1 MRRLPVSLLFLA
13 ILVTTQSAAPSR
25 SATLGDGTIRTF
37 VTLDS
42 AGRLSAVGAALTGG
56 ILRNLPGENAPLILG
71 FGPEQSKTPFTHL
84 YFDWVP
90 TGHAPGGVYDRPH
103 FDFHFYFSSL
113 EDRLAVAGGVDSMP
127 PPAATL
133 PRGYAK
139 VTESV
144 AFMGTHFGDTS
155 GAEFHGHPF
164 DKVLLYGSH
173 EGKITFYDF
182 MMTTAWLATRPNT
195 VITIKQPG
203 TYPARGYYPTRARVS
218 YDSTTDTYR
227 VALERFVSR

>member
-1 MRRLPVSLLFLA
+1 MTLVAGTTRLPH
-13 ILVTTQSAAPSR
+13 AAPYAADSLA
-25 SATLGDGTIRTF
+25 ATLGNGTIHSF

-42 AGRLSAVGAALTGG
+42 AGRPSAVGATFTAGMLE
-56 ILRNLPGENAPLILG
+56 NLPGSNAPLTLW
-71 FGPEQSKTPFTHL
+71 FGPAQSKTPFTHL

-113 EDRLAVAGGVDSMP
+113 QERLAVAGGPDSMP
-127 PPAATL
+127 PPPTAL
-133 PRGYAK
+133 PVGYAK

-155 GAEFHGHPF
+155 GAEFHGAPF
-164 DKVLLYGSH
+164 EKTFLYGSH

-182 MMTTAWLATRPNT
+182 MMTTAWLATRPNI
-195 VITIKQPG
+195 VFTIKQPAS
-203 TYPARGYYPTRARVS
+203 YPTPGYYPTQARVS
-218 YDSTTDTYR
+218 YDSATMTYR
-227 VALERFVSR
+227 VAIERFVSR